1 MQRNRRL
8 LGDHDRGASGHGY
21 LHQVGDECRL
31 DGHRNGDGNRN
42 GDEHSR
48 RDCLPADLRGKFC
61 QRASGR
67 ADRDCG
73 GRFHV
78 RGLDRRGMQWNSR
91 MLGHVDGSHDR
102 DGHVQQ
108 EHDKF
113 HVDRDRSGKRHRHG
127 DERADRNCMSA
138 DVLSKFCE
146 RASGCVDGD
155 GG

>member
-1 MQRNRRL
+1 
-8 LGDHDRGASGHGY
+8 
-21 LHQVGDECRL
+21 
-31 DGHRNGDGNRN
+31 
-42 GDEHSR
+42 
-48 RDCLPADLRGKFC
+48 
-61 QRASGR
+61 
-67 ADRDCG
+67 
-73 GRFHV
+73 
-78 RGLDRRGMQWNSR
+78 MQWNSR
-91 MLGHVDGSHDR
+91 MLGHVDRSHDR
-102 DGHVQQ
+102 DRHVQQ